1 MFDDWETDN
10 FEIQMTKNYTKEQ
23 IKILQERILVEESD
37 IKLSRELFSNE
48 HSEQIVKC
56 DYNSRDIDKNI
67 NKKMKN
73 EKKYN
78 ETSKIIKKHKI
89 FKEQSEKNK
98 NNKNHNDNNDIN
110 TDSDI
115 HYDDYLD
122 YEDKYSK

>member
-37 IKLSRELFSNE
+37 INLSRELFNNE

-56 DYNSRDIDKNI
+56 DYNSTDIDKNI

-89 FKEQSEKNK
+89 CKEKSEKNK
-98 NNKNHNDNNDIN
+98 NNKNNHDIN
-110 TDSDI
+110 SDSEFY
-115 HYDDYLD
+115 YDDYLD